1 MIETMANGYSSEGT
15 QRELSNEYPHDRV
28 KKIFMILFVLVH
40 WKKVTSTLRV
50 NALYPPRE
58 DVLLN

>member
-40 WKKVTSTLRV
+40 WKKVTSALKELMPYTLQERMF
-50 NALYPPRE
+50 Y
-58 DVLLN
+58 